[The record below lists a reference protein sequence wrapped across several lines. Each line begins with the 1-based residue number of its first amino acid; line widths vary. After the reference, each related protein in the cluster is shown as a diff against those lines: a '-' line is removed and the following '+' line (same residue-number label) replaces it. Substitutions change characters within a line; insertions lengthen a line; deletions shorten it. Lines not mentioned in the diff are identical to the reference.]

1 MRILIDECLD
11 WRLCGSLTKHQCD
24 SVQRMGW
31 GGLKNGALLRN
42 AEKTFDVFI
51 TGDRNLIFQQK
62 PASFD
67 IAIVV
72 LHAESIQLPYTQPL
86 MVKVLEILPTIRP
99 GQIVQVHP

>member
-1 MRILIDECLD
+1 LGRPKK
-11 WRLCGSLTKHQCD
+11 WRAT
-24 SVQRMGW
+24 
-31 GGLKNGALLRN
+31 
-42 AEKTFDVFI
+42 EKCRKDLDVFI

-86 MVKVLEILPTIRP
+86 MVKVLETLPTITP